1 MNKTKTFLMAV
12 ILGVAGLVLVALPS
26 RSGTKQ
32 DNKKTVIT
40 EDKNIV
46 IVDDDGNSTVVS
58 RDDEPVVEEQS
69 FFSFGENGSW
79 LGVQTEDVTADKAK
93 QLKLSAERG
102 VLLGEIVPDSPAAK
116 AGLKKGDVVTEING
130 QRVEGAAQFHRMIR
144 EIPGGRT
151 VQLNVWRDGRGQA
164 INVTLGKSENH
175 AKWMKSAPGT
185 FAFHMPEIP
194 PMPEMPEIEGME
206 HFGFAPGMHGRLG
219 IDAENLDGQLASY
232 FGAPEGILVRSVNPG
247 SPAEKAGLK
256 AGDVITSVNGEP
268 VRSVGDLR
276 GKLGAKNEE
285 QKVVLSVLRN
295 RAETKI
301 TVELPAAPEKQ
312 MHVMKQRTS
321 I

>member
-1 MNKTKTFLMAV
+1 MNKAKTFLMAV
-12 ILGVAGLVLVALPS
+12 TLGVAGLVLVALPS

-32 DNKKTVIT
+32 DDKKTVIT

-46 IVDDDGNSTVVS
+46 ITNDDENVLVS
-58 RDDEPVVEEQS
+58 SDDEPGLMEQMV
-69 FFSFGENGSW
+69 FPFGEGGSW
-79 LGVQTEDVTADKAK
+79 LGVQTEEVTADKAK

-116 AGLKKGDVVTEING
+116 AGLKKGDVVTEIYG
-130 QRVEGAAQFHRMIR
+130 QRVEGAAQFHRMVR

-151 VQLNVWRDGRGQA
+151 VQLNVWRDGRGQTV
-164 INVTLGKSENH
+164 NVTLGKSEENH

-194 PMPEMPEIEGME
+194 PMPEIEGME
-206 HFGFAPGMHGRLG
+206 HFGFAVGMHGRLG

-232 FGAPEGILVRSVNPG
+232 FGAQGEGILVRNVNPG

-276 GKLGAKNEE
+276 GKIGGKNEA
-285 QKVVLSVLRN
+285 QKVELIVLRN

-301 TVELPAAPEKQ
+301 SVELPAAPEKQ
-312 MHVMKQRTS
+312 VHVMKHRTS

>member
-1 MNKTKTFLMAV
+1 
-12 ILGVAGLVLVALPS
+12 
-26 RSGTKQ
+26 
-32 DNKKTVIT
+32 
-40 EDKNIV
+40 
-46 IVDDDGNSTVVS
+46 
-58 RDDEPVVEEQS
+58 
-69 FFSFGENGSW
+69 
-79 LGVQTEDVTADKAK
+79 
-93 QLKLSAERG
+93 
-102 VLLGEIVPDSPAAK
+102 
-116 AGLKKGDVVTEING
+116 
-130 QRVEGAAQFHRMIR
+130 
-144 EIPGGRT
+144 
-151 VQLNVWRDGRGQA
+151 
-164 INVTLGKSENH
+164 
-175 AKWMKSAPGT
+175 MKSAPGT
-185 FAFHMPEIP
+185 FAFHMPQIP